1 MGLEIKSI
9 KFTRISY
16 SATEKTDKEKRN
28 EAARKAVEKLER
40 ERKEAEKHLTKEQI
54 AQRAEH

>member
-16 SATEKTDKEKRN
+16 SATEKTDKEKTD
-28 EAARKAVEKLER
+28 EATRKAVEKLKR
-40 ERKEAEKHLTKEQI
+40 ERKKPRSI
-54 AQRAEH
+54 